1 VLEYLRTFAFR
12 ARNGD
17 ADAFTCR
24 ELTVA
29 DHRASTSVRPPI
41 NQKKATEIRA
51 DHSEG
56 GRLAVEV
63 APNRT

>member
-1 VLEYLRTFAFR
+1 LSTVLEYLRTFAFR

-29 DHRASTSVRPPI
+29 DHARV
-41 NQKKATEIRA
+41 
-51 DHSEG
+51 D
-56 GRLAVEV
+56 
-63 APNRT
+63 